1 MCGGSFSPP
10 RGGVARQ
17 ETLFPLG
24 EATHPGPKNAFP
36 SGHAED

>member
-1 MCGGSFSPP
+1 MILLFPLPC
-10 RGGVARQ
+10 RGVARQ

-36 SGHAED
+36 SGHTED